1 MPASLNITVWQSR
14 QSGVVGRPDQFQAES
29 VLRSSGI
36 CTCALASS
44 KKLIVFSCHLE
55 CGIKKLISQSVGF
68 DVYAMCAP
76 LRFPAPITINL
87 SDQALISRFLRG
99 KVYWLGRTPGGYSDN
114 KRPFSSILSISR
126 IYPFFLWSGTG
137 CPPDAM
143 NASIPC
149 IAKLLTT
156 VATSHHLL
164 SFFHPS
170 APA

>member
-1 MPASLNITVWQSR
+1 MNITVRQSR
-14 QSGVVGRPDQFQAES
+14 QSGVAGRHDQFQTES

-44 KKLIVFSCHLE
+44 KKLISH
-55 CGIKKLISQSVGF
+55 GVGF

-126 IYPFFLWSGTG
+126 IYPFSCGQA
-137 CPPDAM
+137 PDAM

-156 VATSHHLL
+156 VATSHRLL

>member
-1 MPASLNITVWQSR
+1 MPASLNITVRQSR
-14 QSGVVGRPDQFQAES
+14 QSGVAGRHDQFQTES

-55 CGIKKLISQSVGF
+55 CGIKKLISQGVGF

-126 IYPFFLWSGTG
+126 IYPFSCGQA
-137 CPPDAM
+137 PDAM

-156 VATSHHLL
+156 VATSHRLL

>member
-1 MPASLNITVWQSR
+1 MNIMVRQSR
-14 QSGVVGRPDQFQAES
+14 QSGVAGRHDQFQAES

-55 CGIKKLISQSVGF
+55 CGIKKLISQGVGF

-126 IYPFFLWSGTG
+126 IYPFSCGQA
-137 CPPDAM
+137 PDAM

-156 VATSHHLL
+156 VATSHRLL

>member
-1 MPASLNITVWQSR
+1 MPASLNITVRQRR
-14 QSGVVGRPDQFQAES
+14 QSGVAGRHDQFQAES

-44 KKLIVFSCHLE
+44 KKLI
-55 CGIKKLISQSVGF
+55 SQGVGF

-137 CPPDAM
+137 CSPDAM

>member
-1 MPASLNITVWQSR
+1 MNIMVRQSR
-14 QSGVVGRPDQFQAES
+14 QSGVAGRHDQFQTES

-55 CGIKKLISQSVGF
+55 CGIKKLISQGVGF

-126 IYPFFLWSGTG
+126 IYPFSCGQA
-137 CPPDAM
+137 PDAM

-156 VATSHHLL
+156 VATSHRLL